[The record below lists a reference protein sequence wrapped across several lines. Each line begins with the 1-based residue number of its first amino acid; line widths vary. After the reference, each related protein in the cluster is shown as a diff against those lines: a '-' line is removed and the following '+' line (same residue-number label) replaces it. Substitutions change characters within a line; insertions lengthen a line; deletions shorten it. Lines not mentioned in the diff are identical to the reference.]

1 MIRQF
6 AHTFLATA
14 AIAVACT
21 ASIAHAAAPRDSG
34 HAGDRYGYSFRV
46 GMHDVFSDGARAAR
60 FDVFAEGASTEASS
74 ADAQSLSGLD
84 RSGVS
89 ADPARKF
96 DVHSDGA
103 LAGMDRSGVSADPA
117 RKFDVYSDGALAGM
131 DRSGVSA
138 DPARKFNIYSDG
150 ALA

>member
-6 AHTFLATA
+6 AHTLFATA

-21 ASIAHAAAPRDSG
+21 ATIAHAAAPRDSG
-34 HAGDRYGYSFRV
+34 HAGDKYGYSFRGDMGNV
-46 GMHDVFSDGARAAR
+46 SGDGARAAR
-60 FDVFAEGASTEASS
+60 FDVFTEGASAG
-74 ADAQSLSGLD
+74 APPANAQSLSGL
-84 RSGVS
+84 
-89 ADPARKF
+89 
-96 DVHSDGA
+96 
-103 LAGMDRSGVSADPA
+103 DRSGVSADPA

-138 DPARKFNIYSDG
+138 DPARKFDVYTDG

>member
-21 ASIAHAAAPRDSG
+21 ASVAHGAAPRDSG
-34 HAGDRYGYSFRV
+34 HAGDKYGYSFRV
-46 GMHDVFSDGARAAR
+46 DMHDVFSEGARTGR
-60 FDVFAEGASTEASS
+60 FDVFAEGASTEAPS
-74 ADAQSLSGLD
+74 ANAQFMSGLD

-96 DVHSDGA
+96 DVYNDGA
-103 LAGMDRSGVSADPA
+103 LAGLDRSGVSADPA
-117 RKFDVYSDGALAGM
+117 RKFDVYSDGALA
-131 DRSGVSA
+131 
-138 DPARKFNIYSDG
+138 
-150 ALA
+150 

>member
-96 DVHSDGA
+96 DV
-103 LAGMDRSGVSADPA
+103 
-117 RKFDVYSDGALAGM
+117 YSDGALAGM